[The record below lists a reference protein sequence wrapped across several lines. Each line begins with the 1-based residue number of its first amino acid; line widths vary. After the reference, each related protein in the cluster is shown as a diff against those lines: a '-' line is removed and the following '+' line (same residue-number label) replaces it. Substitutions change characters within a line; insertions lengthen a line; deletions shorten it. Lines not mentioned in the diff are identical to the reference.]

1 MLFDSGLRHISNLKQ
16 LLEVFNSTFDK
27 LRQKIWTHKM
37 LNENLKV
44 WKIKAGTE
52 NKDKKGKARASMS
65 DRNPAVKQY

>member
-1 MLFDSGLRHISNLKQ
+1 
-16 LLEVFNSTFDK
+16 
-27 LRQKIWTHKM
+27 M